1 VEERELKP
9 VIASELDELTEKIGG
24 CFKSR
29 KSLEMARKYMLG
41 LMGNAERKNGWQLA
55 EQMGE
60 ATPYKVQQFLYRG
73 AWDADEV
80 RDCLYDYVTDR
91 LGDPE
96 GVLVADETGFLKQGK
111 KSAGVKRQYS
121 GTTGR
126 ATKAIKKSGMICISI

>member
-9 VIASELDELTEKIGG
+9 VIASELDGLTEKIGG

-60 ATPYKVQQFLYRG
+60 KTPYKVRSLRG
-73 AWDADEV
+73 
-80 RDCLYDYVTDR
+80 
-91 LGDPE
+91 
-96 GVLVADETGFLKQGK
+96 
-111 KSAGVKRQYS
+111 
-121 GTTGR
+121 
-126 ATKAIKKSGMICISI
+126 